1 LGVCWTEREANEFID
16 FIDFTAYNSCF
27 LSNSASIMATLTI
40 RDLDDTVKQGLRM
53 RAARHS
59 RSMEEEV
66 RQILRQAIE
75 GDTPAPPQQDLASR
89 IRARMAAIGGV
100 ELKIAPRE
108 LPRDPPD
115 LSGVLQPRK
124 RAQGA
129 A

>member
-1 LGVCWTEREANEFID
+1 MATGVV
-16 FIDFTAYNSCF
+16 S
-27 LSNSASIMATLTI
+27 LATLTI
-40 RDLDDTVKQGLRM
+40 RDLDDSVKLGLRM

-75 GDTPAPPQQDLASR
+75 GDTLAQTEQDLASR
-89 IRARMAAIGGV
+89 IRARVAAVGGV

-108 LPRDPPD
+108 LPREPPD

-124 RAQGA
+124 RARSA